1 MDENLAK
8 DFVAVWQSELTAM
21 AADRELRESWV
32 AMLNLWAQAANA
44 AATLLAHDNASR
56 GSGHAQPPRAAPA
69 AAASGVGVDEV
80 ERLSRRVVELEQRLA
95 ELLEQR
101 DGARSGGTGQAV

>member
-21 AADRELRESWV
+21 AADRELREGW
-32 AMLNLWAQAANA
+32 AAILNLWAQAAGA
-44 AATLLAHDNASR
+44 AAALLPHNAPLG
-56 GSGHAQPPRAAPA
+56 GSSTAQPPRPAPA
-69 AAASGVGVDEV
+69 AVASGPGVDAV
-80 ERLSRRVVELEQRLA
+80 EQLSCRVAELEQRVA

-101 DGARSGGTGQAV
+101 DGPGPAGTGKAV